1 VCGLTKEFLGAH
13 NVEFESVVISE
24 QRERWL
30 ADGSPPVP
38 TLVIDG
44 TAHILQHPSQAGLLL
59 GLETPPALRDA
70 VQVAWEIDA
79 VADAWRE
86 LATTTPWEALLT
98 PMPVLNRTPLAL
110 AVDACVGL
118 EALLE
123 PFETGWFH
131 WPGNPV
137 TGETGDQAVV
147 AYEASIVATIRSR
160 DDLLA
165 FVGAVSEAW
174 GRFALDKE
182 AAFRADPAR
191 AVRTPR
197 GQLTWV
203 ELLEA
208 QRLHAAQ
215 HYRQAAT
222 QVASLGHPVPALAL
236 ENFYGMR
243 LPEEIY

>member
-1 VCGLTKEFLGAH
+1 M
-13 NVEFESVVISE
+13 EFESVVISVE
-24 QRERWL
+24 RERWL

-38 TLVIDG
+38 TLVVDG
-44 TAHILQHPSQAGLLL
+44 TAHVLQHPSQAGLLL

-70 VQVAWEIDA
+70 VQVAWDVDSVLGA
-79 VADAWRE
+79 FLE
-86 LATTTPWEALLT
+86 LVTTTPWDALLM

-110 AVDACVGL
+110 AVDASVGI

-137 TGETGDQAVV
+137 TGETGDEFVV
-147 AYEASIVATIRSR
+147 AYEASIVATIGDR

-165 FVGAVSEAW
+165 FVRPVAEAW
-174 GRFALDKE
+174 RSFVGDNEE
-182 AAFRADPAR
+182 AFGVEPAR
-191 AVRTPR
+191 PVRTPR
-197 GQLTWV
+197 GELTWV

-215 HYRQAAT
+215 HYRQAVT
-222 QVASLGHPVPALAL
+222 QVASLGHPVPALDL
-236 ENFYGMR
+236 DTLYGMR
-243 LPEEIY
+243 LPTALY